1 LAKNE
6 RVLLERDITEP
17 KNGAREKSLDE
28 KPQPLRDYEF
38 RSDY

>member
-6 RVLLERDITEP
+6 GKDVTGP
-17 KNGAREKSLDE
+17 KNKAREKSLDE
-28 KPQPLRDYEF
+28 KPQPLRDSEF